1 MMDRDKEGEGPL
13 SSDELKRDE
22 WRDGGAPKPQAR
34 GHTLPASEGGDAD
47 EASDSDRPNPIA
59 GTMLPPD

>member
-1 MMDRDKEGEGPL
+1 MDRDREGEGPL

-22 WRDGGAPKPQAR
+22 WRDGGAPKPEAR

-47 EASDSDRPNPIA
+47 EASDSDRPNLIA